1 MKTPR
6 NLNGI
11 ELAKLL
17 SKKLGYEITRQKG
30 SHMRLTTQEPSEHH
44 ITIPNH
50 VPLKIGTLSAILS
63 DIAEHIGV
71 EREELM
77 EILFG

>member
-6 NLNGI
+6 NLNGA

-17 SKKLGYEITRQKG
+17 SKKFGNVISRQKG
-30 SHMRLTTQEPSEHH
+30 SHIRMTTQEPSEHH
-44 ITIPNH
+44 ITIPKH
-50 VPLKIGTLSAILS
+50 VPLKVGTLSAILL